1 MEVNNYIESFTKKM
15 DKLLWRE
22 EFTNIIYLHDK
33 EDNERLDQVIFLKK
47 NNEDVVG
54 FYIRGNNPLISVNK
68 VYSLDDFNLYATYD
82 ELIEY
87 EEKNFKLFKTECIR
101 LYFNPDYNELLGIFL
116 SDIDGFSSL
125 IILFLQDEIQIVND
139 CKISDIDT
147 VFEKFFLQVSVGNII
162 VYEKINPK
170 NVWMLL

>member
-1 MEVNNYIESFTKKM
+1 MNNYIKSFTKKM
-15 DKLLWRE
+15 DELLWKE
-22 EFTNIIYLHDK
+22 EFTNLIYLHDK

-87 EEKNFKLFKTECIR
+87 EEKNF
-101 LYFNPDYNELLGIFL
+101 NPF
-116 SDIDGFSSL
+116 
-125 IILFLQDEIQIVND
+125 
-139 CKISDIDT
+139 
-147 VFEKFFLQVSVGNII
+147 
-162 VYEKINPK
+162 
-170 NVWMLL
+170 